1 MLTTSPSR
9 CAGSTHDPK
18 IESQSP
24 GPLSASTPTWP
35 VLRRWGITLTA
46 ATILS
51 PCARAEKT
59 SFEFFSQTGR
69 DLFPSA
75 IISTATVDWS
85 EFQEDYED
93 TADATDEDAVSGD
106 EADKDATEEAAD
118 EPPFLG
124 DANGWIGVSLL
135 DVPKGADITV
145 EMAGDGWLKPSKFT
159 GKAANL
165 EGEALEGDIDVM
177 PKAAWDFEALR
188 LVHEQKPV
196 NLSIKVSVNGKA
208 LPEKTE
214 TLVLRSLYDCP
225 FFVIHEDPEEIED
238 MSWCFAAYVNEN
250 HPWIDG
256 LLKEALTTAKSAD
269 GSALID
275 SFTGYQ
281 SGDEEE
287 VLKQVFAIWQVL
299 QRRGIKYSDVSTSV
313 PSKAVVSQI
322 VRSLDQTVE
331 ATQANCVDGSLLMA
345 SILTKI
351 GLNADLVMVPGHCFL
366 AFDGDADG
374 ESLMGLETTLLGANQ
389 LKSVDELKKLELK
402 AEDKKMAPDKLNQ
415 MVAKEART
423 SMVTFL
429 NALETGNACLE
440 KHADEFEDG
449 SDPNAQI
456 ISIRDSRELGIM
468 PLASGK
474 ERK

>member
-1 MLTTSPSR
+1 MLTTPPSH
-9 CAGSTHDPK
+9 CPESTHDSTV
-18 IESQSP
+18 ESQNSGLLATFVP
-24 GPLSASTPTWP
+24 AWP
-35 VLRRWGITLTA
+35 ALGRWGISLAVA
-46 ATILS
+46 AILS
-51 PCARAEKT
+51 PAATADEP
-59 SFEFFSQTGR
+59 SFEFFSQTGQ

-85 EFQEDYED
+85 EFQEDDEEA
-93 TADATDEDAVSGD
+93 TAADDKADE
-106 EADKDATEEAAD
+106 EEEEEAAD
-118 EPPFLG
+118 EPPMLG
-124 DANGWIGVSLL
+124 DANGWIGVSLM
-135 DVPKGADITV
+135 DVPKGASITV
-145 EMAGDGWLKPSKFT
+145 ELAGEGWLKPSKFT
-159 GKAANL
+159 GKAADP
-165 EGEALEGDIDVM
+165 EGEALEGAIDVM
-177 PKAAWDFEALR
+177 PKAAWDYEALR
-188 LVHEQKPV
+188 LVKEQKPV
-196 NLSIKVSVNGKA
+196 NLTIKVSINGKA
-208 LPEKTE
+208 LPEQTE
-214 TLVLRSLYDCP
+214 TLNLRSLYDCP
-225 FFVIHEDPEEIED
+225 FFIIHEDEEIED

-269 GSALID
+269 GSPLID

-281 SGDEEE
+281 SEDEEE

-313 PSKAVVSQI
+313 PSKAVVSQV

-351 GLNADLVMVPGHCFL
+351 GLNANLVMVPGHCFL
-366 AFDGDADG
+366 AFDGDAEG
-374 ESLMGLETTLLGANQ
+374 ESPMGLETTLLGANH
-389 LKSVDELKKLELK
+389 LKSVDELKTLALK
-402 AEDKKMAPDKLNQ
+402 ADDTEMDPDKLNQ
-415 MVAKEART
+415 MVGREARA

-449 SDPNAQI
+449 SDPNTQI

-468 PLASGK
+468 PLASGRD
-474 ERK
+474 RK